1 MVYKTKIILNIRR
14 LKNFPIESPGIFIAH
29 IKNSLSYYLSSTGT
43 KRILA
48 IKKGLVKTLKN
59 QPPEPYLITESGI
72 LPDPPSARPGE
83 GTMGLPLLS

>member
-1 MVYKTKIILNIRR
+1 LNIRR

-59 QPPEPYLITESGI
+59 QPPEAYFFISGT
-72 LPDPPSARPGE
+72 LTVSLDELAG
-83 GTMGLPLLS
+83 GLTLGF